1 MDEHGIRGENAF
13 GNWHLGSLCVV
24 LNSNI
29 QMVLFLVWWIHM
41 FVESFA
47 SKFACVSYVCFCI
60 YWIFHNKEFLERPS
74 RSSSTTCTHQ
84 KASHCVDGTWIFV
97 VGCPV
102 KRDLAFDIRNPDVGI
117 MLDKQLHVLWV
128 IVVGTPMQGCLLQ
141 N

>member
-60 YWIFHNKEFLERPS
+60 YWIFHNEEFLERPS
-74 RSSSTTCTHQ
+74 DRAAPLVLTRRHRTVWTALGSL
-84 KASHCVDGTWIFV
+84 W
-97 VGCPV
+97 
-102 KRDLAFDIRNPDVGI
+102 LAA
-117 MLDKQLHVLWV
+117 Q
-128 IVVGTPMQGCLLQ
+128 
-141 N
+141 